1 VPLARPVRAATIFPS
16 DDGVSHVYL
25 VGAGVLSP
33 VKREVSRGCD
43 SLDPCSQ
50 RNRRTCEK
58 LSSDGA
64 LIESQ
69 RKGRFLSNV
78 TLSMLSKE
86 IYETAGIRTSSHAG
100 RRTFARR
107 LNAKSVGARTI
118 QKLMRH
124 RHIGTT
130 ALYCDV
136 AGDTLRN
143 AVELV

>member
-1 VPLARPVRAATIFPS
+1 
-16 DDGVSHVYL
+16 
-25 VGAGVLSP
+25 VLSP
-33 VKREVSRGCD
+33 VKREVSRGCH
-43 SLDPCSQ
+43 SLHPCSQ

-64 LIESQ
+64 LIESR
-69 RKGRFLSNV
+69 RKGRFFSNV
-78 TLSMLSKE
+78 TLLSKE
-86 IYETAGIRTSSHAG
+86 IYETAGIRTSSHAE
-100 RRTFARR
+100 RYTFARR

-136 AGDTLRN
+136 SEDTLRN

>member
-1 VPLARPVRAATIFPS
+1 MSTTILSP
-16 DDGVSHVYL
+16 DDGVSYVYS

-33 VKREVSRGCD
+33 VKREVSRGWH

-69 RKGRFLSNV
+69 RKGRFFSNV

-100 RRTFARR
+100 RRTFARQR
-107 LNAKSVGARTI
+107 EECRARE
-118 QKLMRH
+118 RF
-124 RHIGTT
+124 RS
-130 ALYCDV
+130 
-136 AGDTLRN
+136 
-143 AVELV
+143 